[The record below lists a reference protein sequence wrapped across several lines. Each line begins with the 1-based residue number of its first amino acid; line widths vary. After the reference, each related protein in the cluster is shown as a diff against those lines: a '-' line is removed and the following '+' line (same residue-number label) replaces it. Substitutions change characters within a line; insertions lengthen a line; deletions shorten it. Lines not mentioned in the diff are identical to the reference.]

1 MRTSRKAIVLLMAG
15 AMLLAATAGAFAQG
29 FGGGNVGPG
38 AVTPGYGYNYWY
50 WYGYQNENQAVPGF
64 GPYGNGQ
71 QRGGGHMNSQ
81 RGFIGPQGAQ
91 GPQMPQGPMMGPTG
105 MRGQSGFEAFSY
117 YQYQKL
123 SAEDKAKVEK
133 IVQDAA
139 SQILPLQNEVRSE
152 RLLLNNLL
160 WSASPDKA
168 KVDES
173 ISKISDLQK
182 QIQEIRADSIIEVNK
197 IFQANQ

>member
-1 MRTSRKAIVLLMAG
+1 MRTSRKAITLLMVG
-15 AMLLAATAGAFAQG
+15 AMFVAVTAGAFAQG
-29 FGGGNVGPG
+29 FGQTGGPG
-38 AVTPGYGYNYWY
+38 ATTPGYGYNYGYY
-50 WYGYQNENQAVPGF
+50 WFGMQNEAPGF
-64 GPYGNGQ
+64 GPYGHGQ
-71 QRGGGHMNSQ
+71 QRGQGSMNAQ
-81 RGFIGPQGAQ
+81 PGFMGPQGAQ
-91 GPQMPQGPMMGPTG
+91 RPQMPQGSMMGPTG
-105 MRGQSGFEAFSY
+105 MRGQSGFGAFSY

-123 SAEDKAKVEK
+123 STEDKAKVEK